1 MAKFWYYQ
9 HGYSGE
15 PKRPNWTASK
25 SRPNKRRQ
33 ETHDFTLAGKTAAQ
47 VASEVEKF
55 KQSHDIK
62 SEPKFQSYYGN
73 VWLRAQYL
81 ETQESLEKRQ
91 AEWDTERETYNAAM
105 EKYKPLKKK
114 WDKEWEEKQRALY
127 AKQQNTQDNFVVVK
141 LTPAQY
147 KKLISST

>member
-9 HGYSGE
+9 HGYGNE

-33 ETHDFTLAGKTAAQ
+33 ETHDFTLTGKTPAQ

-55 KQSHDIK
+55 KQSHDIR

-81 ETQESLEKRQ
+81 ETQKSLEKRQ
-91 AEWDTERETYNAAM
+91 AEWDAEREAYNAAM

-114 WDKEWEEKQRALY
+114 WDAKVAAERAAYSYNTNEE
-127 AKQQNTQDNFVVVK
+127 NFVVVK

-147 KKLISST
+147 KKLIGNT